1 MMEGTKISFP
11 VESRKFMRSRVPV
24 LTLAALMFIPFIGG
38 LFMFI
43 LKDPEMAL
51 RLGIITTKAQ
61 LVGGTADWPT
71 YLGLLSQA
79 ISVGGLIVFGFV
91 GSWIFGREYSDRT
104 ITDLLAL
111 PVSRTAIVLSKFL
124 LVFLWS
130 LFLSL
135 LVFAAGLLVGRAVEI
150 PGWTA
155 GLVKQ
160 GFTVYL
166 ACTILT
172 ILLSA
177 PVALFA
183 SIGRGY
189 LSPLGFVIFTMVL
202 AQIVAVTGYGHLFP
216 WAIPALASGAVGSGT
231 GTIGILSVAIV
242 LLTSVTGLYGT
253 VYWWNHADQS

>member
-1 MMEGTKISFP
+1 MMGEAKVSFP
-11 VESRKFMRSRVPV
+11 VESRKFMRSRVPI
-24 LTLAALMFIPFIGG
+24 LTLLALMFIPFIGG

-61 LVGGTADWPT
+61 LAGGTADWPS
-71 YLGLLSQA
+71 YLGLLAQA

-91 GSWIFGREYSDRT
+91 TSWVFGREYSDRT

-135 LVFAAGLLVGRAVEI
+135 LVFGAGLLIGRAVDI
-150 PGWTA
+150 PGFSA
-155 GLVKQ
+155 GLVTQ
-160 GFTVYL
+160 GFSVYL
-166 ACTILT
+166 VCAVLT
-172 ILLSA
+172 ILLSS

-189 LSPLGFVIFTMVL
+189 LSPLGFVIFTMML

-216 WAIPALASGAVGSGT
+216 WAVPAMASGAAGG
-231 GTIGILSVAIV
+231 GMAALGAISVVIV
-242 LLTSVTGLYGT
+242 LLTSIAGLYGT
-253 VYWWNHADQS
+253 IFWWNHADQS